1 MNLSRIN
8 KQNIMKK
15 HLKMALIIGT
25 IFLYKNTFGQTSELS
40 SDKIEDNKTTSH
52 SHFDILLN
60 VVSTNL
66 NYGSSNS
73 ALMDS
78 KKSISG
84 VQIGASYQA
93 MITPKFS
100 IVSELY
106 FLMKGGKLKAD
117 NPSTAQN
124 STLRLYTVETPLLA
138 RFSFGK
144 VYVNAGPSIAYN
156 LYGTNQIGDNESHSL
171 SFTNSVGGF
180 KRWDAGIQFGGGYT
194 FNTKRKSVEIDLRY
208 SYGLTNISYDQEIYN
223 RNINIGIRLHRLRK
237 ANSLEK

>member
-8 KQNIMKK
+8 KKNTMKK
-15 HLKMALIIGT
+15 HLQIAFIIGMT
-25 IFLYKNTFGQTSELS
+25 FLYKNTFGQTIELS
-40 SDKIEDNKTTSH
+40 SDKIEDNKITSH

-66 NYGSSNS
+66 NYGNSNS

-78 KKSISG
+78 KKSIPG
-84 VQIGASYQA
+84 LQIGASYQA

-117 NPSTAQN
+117 NPLSVQN

-156 LYGTNQIGDNESHSL
+156 IYGTNQIGDDESHSL
-171 SFTNSVGGF
+171 TFTNSTDGF
-180 KRWDAGIQFGGGYT
+180 KRWDASIQFGGGYT

-223 RNINIGIRLHRLRK
+223 RNINIGIRVHRLRK
-237 ANSLEK
+237 VKSL

>member
-1 MNLSRIN
+1 
-8 KQNIMKK
+8 MKK
-15 HLKMALIIGT
+15 HLHIGLILGMT
-25 IFLYKNTFGQTSELS
+25 FLYTITFGQTNELS
-40 SDKIEDNKTTSH
+40 SDKINDYKIANH

-73 ALMDS
+73 ALSDS

-93 MITPKFS
+93 NITPKFS

-106 FLMKGGKLKAD
+106 FLMKGGKLEVD
-117 NPSTAQN
+117 NPLTIQK
-124 STLRLYTVETPLLA
+124 STLRLYTIESPLLA

-156 LYGTNQIGDNESHSL
+156 LFGTSKIGDDDSNAIT
-171 SFTNSVGGF
+171 FANSVGSF
-180 KRWDAGIQFGGGYT
+180 KRWDAGIQMGGGYI
-194 FNTKRKSVEIDLRY
+194 FNTKRKRVALDMRY
-208 SYGLTNISYDQEIYN
+208 TYGLSNISYDQEIYN
-223 RNINIGIRLHRLRK
+223 RNVNIGIHVSRL
-237 ANSLEK
+237 